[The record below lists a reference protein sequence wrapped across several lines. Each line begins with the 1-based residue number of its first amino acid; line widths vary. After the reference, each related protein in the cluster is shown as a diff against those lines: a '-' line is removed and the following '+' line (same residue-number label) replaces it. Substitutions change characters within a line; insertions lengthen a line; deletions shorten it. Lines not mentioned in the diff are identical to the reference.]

1 MINWKSLK
9 AQGKIKLKLK
19 MCNIFLVLQ
28 HFFFEIL
35 ITFNQHHFDQSL
47 CSGITQVQNKQ
58 LFNIK

>member
-35 ITFNQHHFDQSL
+35 IPSTSTILTSHYAQESPKSRTNNSL
-47 CSGITQVQNKQ
+47 I
-58 LFNIK
+58 